1 MKRMKIGI
9 IGKPNVGKS
18 TLYNAVTMG
27 DSKVGNYPFTTI
39 DSNEGVGYVSLECRC
54 KDLGIEDNPINSI
67 CIDGIRFVPIKII
80 DTAGL
85 VPDAW
90 RGRGLG
96 NQFLSEIM
104 KAEGLIHVVD
114 LSGET
119 DEEGR
124 IIDNPDYDPMNEV
137 KFVREEVIRWI
148 ASILENN
155 FQKVEKQVRH
165 MGIELETAL
174 HRVLSGLNISL
185 YNIIDTLDTLGIKD
199 ISQLSNVDRIL
210 EFSGELLEIS
220 KPIVIAGNKI
230 DKPRAEENY
239 IRLKSKGVDIIPVSA
254 LSEYILKRL
263 SREGVIHYIPGDDDF
278 DVLKP
283 DNIDDKMHKILEMIR
298 EKILK
303 KWGGTGVQKMLNT
316 LVYERLGYIAVY
328 PVRDPNKY
336 TDVKGNILPDVYL
349 IKKGSTVKDLAELI
363 HSDLASRVKYGI
375 DALSKKR
382 ISLNYEMNHRDVISI
397 AIY

>member
-18 TLYNAVTMG
+18 TLYNAITMG

-39 DSNEGVGYVSLECRC
+39 DSSEGVGYVSLKCRC
-54 KDLGIEDNPINSI
+54 RELGVQDNPVNSI
-67 CIDGIRFVPIKII
+67 CIDGIRFVPIKIM

-104 KAEGLIHVVD
+104 KAEGLIHVID

-124 IIDNPDYDPMNEV
+124 IIENPDYDPKEEV
-137 KFVREEVIRWI
+137 EFVREEVVRWI
-148 ASILENN
+148 ASILQNN

-165 MGIELETAL
+165 MGVELETAL
-174 HRVLSGLNISL
+174 HKVLSGLNISL
-185 YNIIDTLDTLGIKD
+185 YNIIDTLDILGLKD
-199 ISQLSNVDRIL
+199 VSQLSHEEALL
-210 EFSGELLEIS
+210 EFSEKLLEIS
-220 KPIVIAGNKI
+220 KPIIISGNKI
-230 DKPRAEENY
+230 DKPKAEENY
-239 IRLKSKGVDIIPVSA
+239 RRLKAEGIDVIPVSA

-263 SREGVIHYIPGDDDF
+263 ARDGIIHYIPGADDF
-278 DVLKP
+278 EVLKP
-283 DNIDDKMHKILEMIR
+283 DKIDDKMHRILEMIR

-303 KWGGTGVQKMLNT
+303 RWGGTGVQKMLNT
-316 LVYERLGYIAVY
+316 LVYQRLGYIAVY

-336 TDVKGNILPDVYL
+336 TDVKGNVLPDVYL

-363 HSDLASRVKYGI
+363 HTDLASRVKYGI
-375 DALSKKR
+375 DVLSKKR
-382 ISLNYEMNHRDVISI
+382 ISLNYELNHRDVISI